1 MQIILKGEKIMTKEE
16 YTELKEQLS
25 EVMMKIE
32 GLKDNLNMLY
42 REKKTLQD
50 KIAGYEGCPLSTNIE
65 YLFSRF
71 DFERSEHY
79 CSRAT
84 VTKAKKLLLNNG
96 YTDLRQLEGK
106 KFTEFLELCEGTK
119 VLAVILAYCYKCDVK
134 MDMRSESLQKNQRVE
149 GIKHIARWFMDYIFF

>member
-1 MQIILKGEKIMTKEE
+1 MTKEE

>member
-1 MQIILKGEKIMTKEE
+1 MKGEKIMTKEE
-16 YTELKEQLS
+16 YIELKEQLG

-32 GLKDNLNMLY
+32 GLKHNLNMLY
-42 REKKTLQD
+42 REKKTLED
-50 KIAGYEGCPLSTNIE
+50 KIVGYEGCPLSTNIE

-71 DFERSEHY
+71 DLERSEHY

-106 KFTEFLELCEGTK
+106 RFAEFMELCDGTK
-119 VLAVILAYCYKCDVK
+119 LMAVILAYCYKCNVK
-134 MDMRSESLQKNQRVE
+134 MDMRNASPQKNQRME
-149 GIKHIARWFMDYIFF
+149 SIKYEAIWFMDYIVF